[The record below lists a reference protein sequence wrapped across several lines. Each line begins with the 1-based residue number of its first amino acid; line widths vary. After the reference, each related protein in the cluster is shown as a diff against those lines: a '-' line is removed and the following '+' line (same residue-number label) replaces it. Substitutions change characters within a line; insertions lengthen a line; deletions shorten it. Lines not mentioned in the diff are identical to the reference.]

1 MRGCNTAYDSA
12 VTTNCEKSAEAII
25 AIREMAKGRT
35 DESSS
40 KEEKLRHGEKDTMEV
55 GLFMC
60 REKEIDERRELER
73 TQYGAMQEDAL
84 AS

>member
-1 MRGCNTAYDSA
+1 MNLR
-12 VTTNCEKSAEAII
+12 VRRKSYGT
-25 AIREMAKGRT
+25 GR
-35 DESSS
+35 
-40 KEEKLRHGEKDTMEV
+40 KIPWNTMEV